1 VINGTELKKAII
13 SGANNILK
21 HKTAVDDLNIF
32 PVPDGD
38 TGTNMS
44 MTIGSA
50 VRELEKYGGSSAAEA
65 AHLAAEAMLRG
76 ARGNSGV
83 ILSILFRGLAKGTEG
98 LDSVSA
104 EDMVNAFGL
113 GVESAYK
120 AVMKPTE
127 GTILTVARVACEKG
141 RAAAQSSDDTAAVW
155 QAVCDGAGEALSHT
169 PELLPVL
176 KRAGVVDAGGKGLCL
191 IFEGMLSVFR
201 EGVVIQ
207 PENEEKEEAAG
218 GKTDDFFRNAAAEFD
233 QDIHYTYCTEFIIGR
248 NPDCKKDPADLRKFL
263 ETMGDCVLVVDDDE
277 IIKVHVHTEDPGNA
291 LEAGLAFG
299 QLLTVKVDNM
309 KEQHRR
315 AEEENQAARKAA
327 ASTPEPAPAEPAGAV
342 GFVAVAAGEGLKT
355 LFTDLGCAQVV
366 SGGQTMNPSTEDLA
380 AAVRATPA
388 KTVLI
393 LPNNKNIILAA
404 EQVIPLVKDRKVIVL
419 PTRTIPQGLSAML
432 AYNPDTAVEANTVT
446 MMEAAS
452 GVDTGT
458 VTFAARDSEF
468 GGRRIHKDDTLGLV
482 NGKLEI
488 VDRTRNVERV
498 CQRLVHS
505 MVNRGTAFITLI
517 YGAEV
522 SEETANSVYGQI
534 KSKVGSNIEVTLV
547 NGGQPVY
554 YFIISVE

>member
-1 VINGTELKKAII
+1 MINGTDLKKAVI

-50 VRELEKYGGSSAAEA
+50 VGALEKYEGSSAAEVT
-65 AHLAAEAMLRG
+65 HLAADAMLRG

-83 ILSILFRGLAKGTEG
+83 ILSILFRGFAKGTEG
-98 LDSVSA
+98 LESVSG
-104 EDMVNAFGL
+104 EDLVNAFGL

-141 RAAAQSSDDTAAVW
+141 RAAAQGTADDVAVW
-155 QAVCDGAGEALSHT
+155 QAVCDGAREALART

-176 KRAGVVDAGGKGLCL
+176 KRAGVVDAGGEGLCL
-191 IFEGMLSVFR
+191 IFEGMLSVLSGGEIVSPQE
-201 EGVVIQ
+201 EGQ
-207 PENEEKEEAAG
+207 PAAAG
-218 GKTDDFFRNAAAEFD
+218 GQQDDFFRNAAAEFD
-233 QDIHYTYCTEFIIGR
+233 QDIHFTYCTQFMVGR
-248 NPDCKKDPADLRKFL
+248 DPECKKDPADLRAFL

-291 LEAGLAFG
+291 LEAGLAYG
-299 QLLTVKVDNM
+299 QLLTVKIDNM
-309 KEQHRR
+309 KEQHRTAGEKDR
-315 AEEENQAARKAA
+315 AGSPKPAAPQPA
-327 ASTPEPAPAEPAGAV
+327 APAEAV
-342 GFVAVAAGEGLKT
+342 GFVAVAAGDGLRT

-366 SGGQTMNPSTEDLA
+366 SGGQTMNPSTEDLVA
-380 AAVRATPA
+380 AARATPA

-404 EQVIPLVKDRKVIVL
+404 EQAVPLVKDRKVTVL
-419 PTRTIPQGLSAML
+419 PTRTVPQGLSAML
-432 AYNPDTAVEANTVT
+432 AYDPDSPVEANTVA

-452 GVDTGT
+452 GVTTGT

-468 GGRRIHKDDTLGLV
+468 GGHKIRKDDTLGLID
-482 NGKLEI
+482 GRLEI
-488 VDRTRNVERV
+488 VDHGRNVARV
-498 CQRLVHS
+498 CQRLTRS
-505 MVNRGTAFITLI
+505 MTGRGTAFITLI

-522 SEETANSVYGQI
+522 SEETANGVYNQI
-534 KSKVGSNIEVTLV
+534 KSKAGNNVEVTLV

-554 YFIISVE
+554 YFLISVE